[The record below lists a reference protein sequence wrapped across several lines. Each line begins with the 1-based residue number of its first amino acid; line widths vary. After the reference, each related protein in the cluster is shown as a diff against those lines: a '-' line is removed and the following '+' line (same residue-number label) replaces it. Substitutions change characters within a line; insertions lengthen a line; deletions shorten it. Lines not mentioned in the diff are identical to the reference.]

1 VGHRQFA
8 IVSSAVMRQL
18 DSMRSRYL
26 RAEAL
31 KTRHAMHHDHHPSLQ
46 RQRSRSR
53 PVVKL
58 VIRTNG
64 LPLRD
69 TCQAA
74 GFDQT
79 SQSDRFGAGAATGR
93 GGPVFGLKAIT
104 SPTVSNSLG
113 RDSRRLAGRC
123 GLHTAIRVVSRPAEI
138 PAQLGNADNRAF
150 GRLAGLGPP

>member
-1 VGHRQFA
+1 MGHRQFA

-79 SQSDRFGAGAATGR
+79 SQSDRFGAGAATG
-93 GGPVFGLKAIT
+93 GGLKAIT

>member
-1 VGHRQFA
+1 
-8 IVSSAVMRQL
+8 
-18 DSMRSRYL
+18 MRSRHL

-46 RQRSRSR
+46 RQTVPQYSR

-74 GFDQT
+74 GLDQT
-79 SQSDRFGAGAATGR
+79 SQSDRFGAGAATGA

-104 SPTVSNSLG
+104 SPTV
-113 RDSRRLAGRC
+113 RLAGQC
-123 GLHTAIRVVSRPAEI
+123 GLHTGIRVAEI

-150 GRLAGLGPP
+150 GRFARLGPP